1 MPNIL
6 CISFPVEPSEIDL
19 AKTLVGCTSDNKD
32 MYISYW
38 FDEDTYE
45 WQMENDVGSLFEKEL
60 VLTSIHQIDQAKLLI
75 TLGLTLDEIKEILND

>member
-32 MYISYW
+32 MYIYLI
-38 FDEDTYE
+38 
-45 WQMENDVGSLFEKEL
+45 GSMK
-60 VLTSIHQIDQAKLLI
+60 
-75 TLGLTLDEIKEILND
+75 ILMSGRWKMM